1 MLLPNFD
8 PPYKQKIRQYKKNWK
23 KNVGRKLK
31 KIYKWEEYTRLENLI
46 MYSRLMKI
54 LLAKKIQ
61 SKKKNSKF
69 DV

>member
-8 PPYKQKIRQYKKNWK
+8 SSYKQKIRQYKKNWK
-23 KNVGRKLK
+23 TNVGRKLK